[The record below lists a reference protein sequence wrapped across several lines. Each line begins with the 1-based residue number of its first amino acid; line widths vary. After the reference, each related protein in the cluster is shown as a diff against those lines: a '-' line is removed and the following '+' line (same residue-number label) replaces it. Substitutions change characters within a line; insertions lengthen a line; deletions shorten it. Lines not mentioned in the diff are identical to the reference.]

1 MHDWRPARFIPGD
14 GGKIAAEGELV
25 LAQTVCPKCHYERK
39 PSDTAPDWQCPACGI
54 AYVKYHPPVAAVPA
68 SPAAHVIPSAPPA
81 TEREMTEAE
90 AADNRRG
97 ARIVGMAFIVPG
109 LIVMVQGFRYVEVV
123 PGEQTGRFIL
133 AFGAL
138 VVTIGCLILGKVFD
152 WGESALRALSNV
164 ALFCFGFILNY
175 VVFLADPSG
184 WSGDRIAGSFSMGHA
199 ARLIATSLSLYS
211 LIALAEH
218 AWKREESK
226 RHFVPGFLYSAFAL
240 SIVLHATGILDRI
253 DNALGQPRVGP
264 LLTRGALR
272 VERRRDSMPQMP
284 LESFAG
290 TWGEIQPMMKLP
302 GFNEE
307 WVRRAI
313 VRVDSDKVTVNLWR
327 GCGQAL
333 CDMGTFTADVQAR
346 GPERVLQLDMGGQ
359 IAGMDWIVM
368 LTPNGVGQLNVNE
381 RHIRGTNWGTHQQRG
396 NTLKRER

>member
-1 MHDWRPARFIPGD
+1 M
-14 GGKIAAEGELV
+14 
-25 LAQTVCPKCHYERK
+25 AQIVCPKCRYERK

-54 AYVKYHPPVAAVPA
+54 AYMKYHA
-68 SPAAHVIPSAPPA
+68 PAAPAATVPPPA
-81 TEREMTEAE
+81 APAEREMTEAE
-90 AADNRRG
+90 ALDNRRG
-97 ARIVGMAFIVPG
+97 ARIVGIAFIVPG
-109 LIVMVQGFRYVEVV
+109 LIVVVQGFRYVEIV

-138 VVTIGCLILGKVFD
+138 VATIGCLILGKVFE
-152 WGESALRALSNV
+152 WGAGALRALSNV
-164 ALFCFGFILNY
+164 ALFCFGFIVNY

-184 WSGDRIAGSFSMGHA
+184 WSGDRIAGSLSLGHV
-199 ARLIATSLSLYS
+199 ARLIATAISLYS

-218 AWKREESK
+218 AWRREESN
-226 RHFVPGFLYSAFAL
+226 RRFVPGFLYAAVAL
-240 SIVLHATGILDRI
+240 SIVLHATGILDRR

-264 LLTRGALR
+264 LLNRGVLR

-284 LESFAG
+284 LENFAG
-290 TWGEIQPMMKLP
+290 TWKEIQPMMRLP

-307 WVRRAI
+307 WVRRAV
-313 VRVDSDKVTVNLWR
+313 VRIDNDKVTVNLWR

-333 CDMGTFTADVQAR
+333 CDMGTFVAEVQSR